1 MKSTSLRGWLLDTNV
16 FNHLVDGKIDEAK
29 LLERFS
35 PFVTNV
41 QLEEIRQFEPKT
53 PEEHR
58 RKQLLLKMVS
68 KIPDAV
74 LPTLAENLNLSN
86 SDLFRSR
93 EGSTYSQILEALNQI
108 NPKRQKSNERDAL
121 IGDTAIRLNLEL
133 ITNDSD
139 LARIVRDLGGQ
150 VLDLKHYKDLS

>member
-108 NPKRQKSNERDAL
+108 NPKSK
-121 IGDTAIRLNLEL
+121 NLMSAML
-133 ITNDSD
+133 
-139 LARIVRDLGGQ
+139 
-150 VLDLKHYKDLS
+150 